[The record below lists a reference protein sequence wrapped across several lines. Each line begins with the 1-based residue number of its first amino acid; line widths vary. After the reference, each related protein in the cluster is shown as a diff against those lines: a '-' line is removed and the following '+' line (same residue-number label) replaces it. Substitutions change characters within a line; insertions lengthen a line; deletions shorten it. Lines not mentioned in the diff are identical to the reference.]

1 MKPFSDSLRRTPAAQ
16 VLASAALLF
25 LLPAVLPA
33 LLPPALTQEVP
44 ELVLGEVHEGHL
56 GPTEA
61 KRYRLV
67 LSADRFAFVGVEQ
80 RGVDLLVRVF
90 GPAGDTVRVVDSPN
104 GRWGLEPVLL
114 TEVPPGVYTLEVAVL
129 DGEDRDG
136 DFQITLLD
144 SGPVATTPEGRVRQL
159 FLPWDRDGSP
169 GASIAITRD
178 GELVFADGFGEAQ
191 VEYGI
196 PISSQTVFH
205 VASVSKQF
213 AGFAIAMLV
222 DQGRI
227 SLDDDIREY
236 LPEIPDFGETITI
249 RHLVHHTSGLRDQ
262 WNLLSL
268 AGWRMDD
275 VITRDQ
281 VLRVM
286 SRQQELNFSPGE
298 EMVYCNTGFTLLG
311 VIVTRVT
318 GTPFPEWMSENVF
331 GPLGMTRTHFH
342 EDHERIVP
350 DRAYSYR
357 EDQEAGL
364 KNAVLSY
371 ANVGATSL
379 FTTSEDLA
387 RWLVNLDEGAVGGED
402 VLRLM
407 HDTRAVLNN
416 GDTLGYAMGLSIGEH
431 RGLRTV
437 GHSGGDAGF
446 RSYAVR
452 FPDQGLTVNVLSNL
466 GSFSPSD
473 LAFGAAGIYL
483 ESEMAEA
490 EGEEEAATEEGE
502 ETPGEA
508 VELDR
513 ETLQRYAGDYQLAPG
528 VLVSVRLQ
536 SQGLTAV
543 GPGLPPVNLIP
554 LSEIRFQVEGNPAWV
569 TFTLASDGEVESLT
583 VDQQG
588 QEQVAPRVDPF
599 DPESVDLLDF
609 QGRFYSPE
617 LETFYDLAVE
627 EGTLMAR
634 HIRHEPVTLTPT
646 GPDAFSGSMWF
657 FGQAA
662 FERREDGAVV
672 AVLVS
677 SGRVRNVR
685 FEKVGW

>member
-1 MKPFSDSLRRTPAAQ
+1 
-16 VLASAALLF
+16 
-25 LLPAVLPA
+25 
-33 LLPPALTQEVP
+33 
-44 ELVLGEVHEGHL
+44 
-56 GPTEA
+56 
-61 KRYRLV
+61 
-67 LSADRFAFVGVEQ
+67 VGVEQ
-80 RGVDLLVRVF
+80 QGVDLLVRVL
-90 GPAGDTVRVVDSPN
+90 GPAGDTVKVVDSPN

-114 TEVPPGVYTLEVAVL
+114 TEVSPGAYTLEVVVL

-136 DFQITLLD
+136 DFQVTFLE
-144 SGPVATTPEGRVRQL
+144 SGPVATTPEDRVRQL
-159 FLPWDRDGSP
+159 FLPWDREGSP

-178 GELVFADGFGEAQ
+178 GEMVFADGFGEAQ

-196 PISSQTVFH
+196 SISSQTVFH

-213 AGFAIAMLV
+213 VGFAIAMLV

-286 SRQQELNFSPGE
+286 SKQTELNFSPGE
-298 EMVYCNTGFTLLG
+298 EMVYCNTGFTLMG

-318 GTPFPEWMSENVF
+318 GTPFPQWMSENVF

-342 EDHERIVP
+342 EDHELIVP

-357 EDQEAGL
+357 EDQEDGL

-387 RWLVNLDEGAVGGED
+387 KWLVNLDEGVVGGGS
-402 VLRLM
+402 VVRLM

-446 RSYAVR
+446 RTYAVR
-452 FPDQGLTVNVLSNL
+452 FPDQELTVNVLSNL
-466 GSFSPSD
+466 GSFSPSE

-483 ESEMAEA
+483 EAELAEA
-490 EGEEEAATEEGE
+490 EVEDEEEEGE
-502 ETPGEA
+502 ETAGEA

-513 ETLQRYAGDYQLAPG
+513 ETLQRYSGDYELAPG
-528 VLVSVRLQ
+528 VVVSIRLQ
-536 SQGLTAV
+536 SRGLTAV
-543 GPGLPPVNLIP
+543 GPGLPPVNLVP
-554 LSEIRFQVEGNPAWV
+554 LSDVRFQVEGNPAWSILSIRSRW
-569 TFTLASDGEVESLT
+569 TWGISRAASTPPSWRPSTTWRWRKERSW
-583 VDQQG
+583 
-588 QEQVAPRVDPF
+588 P
-599 DPESVDLLDF
+599 
-609 QGRFYSPE
+609 
-617 LETFYDLAVE
+617 
-627 EGTLMAR
+627 GTSAMNPSR
-634 HIRHEPVTLTPT
+634 
-646 GPDAFSGSMWF
+646 
-657 FGQAA
+657 
-662 FERREDGAVV
+662 
-672 AVLVS
+672 
-677 SGRVRNVR
+677 
-685 FEKVGW
+685 